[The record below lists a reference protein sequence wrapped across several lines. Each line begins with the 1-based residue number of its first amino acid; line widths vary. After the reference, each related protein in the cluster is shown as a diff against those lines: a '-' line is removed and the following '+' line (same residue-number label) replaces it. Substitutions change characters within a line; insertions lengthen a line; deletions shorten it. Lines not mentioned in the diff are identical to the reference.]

1 LFSAFIL
8 GSTKSTTQNAD
19 ERTTMIAW
27 LALRHVFLASLI
39 LRFDGSWKHP
49 RDPEFPTSSL
59 GRMAACAACIII
71 PEEQQPEEVTF
82 VGGRRLDAGM
92 VRGSAEA
99 EYEGVI
105 LGLDG
110 LLKQYRNIS
119 DVNEA
124 FRSSSAASST
134 PVVITIEGD
143 CKTVIDQL
151 QGNAHPRKLE
161 QYYKRAIDLIRQL
174 PFEFQYQHIPRA
186 ENELCDRICARIL
199 EEQQFEALE
208 SAYQEL
214 AFIYTNATLV
224 GEEGSSEDLLSSF
237 LHRHFGSAG
246 NNYIPLSQRPALYR
260 SIASTA
266 SRIRDFATILAV
278 GNILETEVKSVWS
291 TVRTPSPVSSI
302 AIQNNESEPP
312 VSLDQR
318 FKDTLLTEAVVYQVV
333 GLHNLGKHKQEAL
346 TTRKNRYILEK
357 YSEYAAT
364 LKFALT
370 DEASSA
376 PLLEM
381 SGRASAASKIPHT
394 GKDEWPPLVE
404 HWHDEAL
411 RSDLWRDETV
421 YWMAPIVLSSMQQT

>member
-1 LFSAFIL
+1 
-8 GSTKSTTQNAD
+8 
-19 ERTTMIAW
+19 MIAW

-49 RDPEFPTSSL
+49 RDPEFPTSTL

-71 PEEQQPEEVTF
+71 PKEQPDGVRSIDDTTVAL

-110 LLKQYRNIS
+110 LLQLYRDHS
-119 DVNEA
+119 DVNGV
-124 FRSSSAASST
+124 FRSSSASSST

-161 QYYKRAIDLIRQL
+161 QYYNRAIGLIQQL
-174 PFEFQYQHIPRA
+174 PFDFRYQHIPRA
-186 ENELCDRICARIL
+186 ENVLCDRICARIL

-214 AFIYTNATLV
+214 AFIRTNATRV
-224 GEEGSSEDLLSSF
+224 GEERSSEDSLASF

-246 NNYIPLSQRPALYR
+246 NNFIPLSQRPTLYR

-266 SRIRDFATILAV
+266 SRIRDFATMVAV

-291 TVRTPSPVSSI
+291 AVRTPSLVCSI
-302 AIQNNESEPP
+302 AIQNNESKPP
-312 VSLDQR
+312 VCLDQR
-318 FKDTLLTEAVVYQVV
+318 FKDKLLVEAVVYQVV
-333 GLHNLGKHKQEAL
+333 GLHNLNKHKQEAL
-346 TTRKNRYILEK
+346 TTRKNRYLLEK

-364 LKFALT
+364 VKVALIE
-370 DEASSA
+370 EASSA
-376 PLLEM
+376 SLLQI
-381 SGRASAASKIPHT
+381 SGRASSASKIPHT

-404 HWHDEAL
+404 HWHVEA
-411 RSDLWRDETV
+411 SSSKLWRDETV
-421 YWMAPIVLSSMQQT
+421 FWMSPILQYEA